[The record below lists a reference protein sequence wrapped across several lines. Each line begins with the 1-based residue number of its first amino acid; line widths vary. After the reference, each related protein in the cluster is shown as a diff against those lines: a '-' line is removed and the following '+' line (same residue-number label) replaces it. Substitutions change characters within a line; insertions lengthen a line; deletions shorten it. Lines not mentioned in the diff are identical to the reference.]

1 MGWKDNKG
9 VYLASNL
16 HGCDPP
22 GTIGRFQKVAGG
34 RLQVPCPDLVKHY
47 NKGRERVIYIYII
60 IIIIIYIILFILLLF
75 IFIFIYIDIIHF
87 QEWVVLTKWIALW
100 PPTE

>member
-16 HGCDPP
+16 LGVDPP

-60 IIIIIYIILFILLLF
+60 IIIIIIIILYYLFCYYLYLYLFILILS
-75 IFIFIYIDIIHF
+75 IFRDGWGRPDGQLCCH
-87 QEWVVLTKWIALW
+87 L
-100 PPTE
+100 